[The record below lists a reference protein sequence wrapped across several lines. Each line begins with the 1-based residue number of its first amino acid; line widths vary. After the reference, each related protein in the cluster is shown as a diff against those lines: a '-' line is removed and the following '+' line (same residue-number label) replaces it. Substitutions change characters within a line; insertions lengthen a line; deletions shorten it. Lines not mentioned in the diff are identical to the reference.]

1 MKLTLLTTLLAFG
14 SAMLTSAA
22 PNLYDIKVKD
32 IDGKDTTLAAYKGK
46 VVLVVNVASKCGYTP
61 QYLPL
66 EALYQRYKNIGFV
79 VLGFPC
85 NDFGGQEPGTNK
97 DIKEFCS
104 NDFGVTFPLFD
115 KVHAKGEQ
123 QHALYG
129 ALTGK
134 QSPFP
139 GAVKWNF
146 TKFLIG
152 RDGKILQRYDSAV
165 TPDDPQLTKA
175 VEAAL
180 KSK

>member
-1 MKLTLLTTLLAFG
+1 MKLMLLTVLLTLSG
-14 SAMLTSAA
+14 VMVTGAA
-22 PNLYDIKVKD
+22 PNLYDIKVRD
-32 IDGKDTTLAAYKGK
+32 IDGKDTALTAYKGK
-46 VVLVVNVASKCGYTP
+46 VVLLVNVASKCGYTP

-66 EALYQRYKNIGFV
+66 EALYQRFKNIGFV

-104 NDFGVTFPLFD
+104 NDYGVSFPLFD

-123 QHALYG
+123 QHALYA

-134 QSPFP
+134 ESPFP
-139 GAVKWNF
+139 GPIKWNF

-152 RDGKILQRYDSAV
+152 RDGRILQRYDSAV
-165 TPDDPQLTKA
+165 TPDDPQLIKA

>member
-1 MKLTLLTTLLAFG
+1 MKLTLLTTLFVLG
-14 SAMLTSAA
+14 SVMLTGAA

-32 IDGKDTTLAAYKGK
+32 IDGKDTTLVAYKGK

-66 EALYQRYKNIGFV
+66 EALYQRFKNSGFV

-85 NDFGGQEPGTNK
+85 NDFGGQEPGSII
-97 DIKEFCS
+97 DIKKFCS
-104 NDFGVTFPLFD
+104 TDYGVTFPLFA
-115 KVHAKGEQ
+115 KLHAKGEQ

-134 QSPFP
+134 DSPFP
-139 GAVKWNF
+139 GPIKWNF

-165 TPDDPQLTKA
+165 TPDDPQLIKA
-175 VEAAL
+175 VETAL
-180 KSK
+180 NSK

>member
-1 MKLTLLTTLLAFG
+1 MKTILLTTLIALG
-14 SAMLTSAA
+14 MVLPTCAA
-22 PNLYDIKVKD
+22 PNLYEIKLKN
-32 IDGKDTTLAAYKGK
+32 IDGKDATLAAYKGK
-46 VVLVVNVASKCGYTP
+46 VVLIVNVASKCGYTP

-66 EALYQRYKNIGFV
+66 EALYQRFKNIGFI

-104 NDFGVTFPLFD
+104 KDYGVTFPLFD
-115 KVHAKGEQ
+115 KLHAKGPQ
-123 QHALYG
+123 QHALYA

-134 QSPFP
+134 ESPFP
-139 GAVKWNF
+139 GDIKWNF

-152 RDGKILQRYDSAV
+152 RDGRIVKRFESKVA
-165 TPDDPQLTKA
+165 PDDPELVKA

-180 KSK
+180 KAK